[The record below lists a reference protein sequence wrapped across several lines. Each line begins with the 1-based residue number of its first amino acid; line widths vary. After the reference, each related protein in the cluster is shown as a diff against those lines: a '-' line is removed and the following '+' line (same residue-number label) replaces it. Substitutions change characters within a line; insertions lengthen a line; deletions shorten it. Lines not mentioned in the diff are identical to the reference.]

1 MPTYAY
7 KAIQAGGGP
16 VSGVLTAE
24 SHQVALRQLEEQS
37 LFPVHVEEAVSR
49 SVTGGRKR
57 VKLRYLTTFYQQ
69 MADLLRAGVP
79 MLKALD
85 VLGQQKGSNP
95 VLRQLV
101 REVREKVAGGTTLA
115 EALAE
120 HPHVFKDLH
129 CAMIRAGE
137 RGGFLE
143 EVLTRLAG
151 FAEKQDEMRNKLI
164 GSMIYPAIL
173 MFAGIAVVT
182 FIMSFVVP
190 KLQGYLRE
198 ESYNTMT
205 HLVFGVSH
213 FIRDDY
219 GIVLGAIAAM
229 LIGGRLAVRTAEGQ
243 RLWALF
249 TLRAPVFGKINTS
262 VAVSRFCRILGTM
275 LQNGVPILQSL
286 KISKDS
292 AGNVIL
298 AGHIDTAAESVRR
311 GETLSKPLGESGLFP
326 EDILS
331 MIAVAEES
339 NNLDTVLI
347 QIADTQESR
356 TARTVDMA
364 VRMVEPLLLMM
375 MAVAVGVIA
384 FALLLPILT
393 MGAGSG

>member
-7 KAIQAGGGP
+7 KAIQASGGP

-95 VLRQLV
+95 VLRQIV

-115 EALAE
+115 EALGE

-198 ESYNTMT
+198 ESYNAMT
-205 HLVFGVSH
+205 RLVFGISH

-219 GIVLGAIAAM
+219 GLVLGGIAAI

-243 RLWALF
+243 RLWAIF
-249 TLRAPVFGKINTS
+249 KLRVPMFGKINTS

-356 TARTVDMA
+356 TGRTVDMA

-393 MGAGSG
+393 MGAGQR